1 MFFSIL
7 VCCFLVKTAFEYIAQ
22 TNVQNLYINMF
33 LYTSDLYDNVRL
45 KINCIRHYFTLH
57 HNQGEVNCI
66 KDGRSTNYTISEFQ
80 KIKNGWACLY
90 DFCLLNIPNKTY
102 KCEKYRYNVVRL
114 CPKKTYT
121 DEHIGIG
128 IGIGIEIASKVEF
141 MDVRIVYKENM
152 YKLNFGERNFYM
164 VNNILFD
171 APFIQWCMR
180 EYHKI
185 QMAKDDSY
193 ECIILDNNVKSIS
206 LKNNSHIIINIDDYT
221 LLNNNII

>member
-33 LYTSDLYDNVRL
+33 LYTSDLYENVRL

-66 KDGRSTNYTISEFQ
+66 KDGRSTNYTISEFK

-90 DFCLLNIPNKTY
+90 DFCLLNIPNETY

-114 CPKKTYT
+114 CPKKTYN
-121 DEHIGIG
+121 DDCIKIA
-128 IGIGIEIASKVEF
+128 IASKVEF
-141 MDVRIVYKENM
+141 MDVRIIYKENM

-171 APFIQWCMR
+171 ALFIQWCMR

-185 QMAKDDSY
+185 QMAKEDSY
-193 ECIILDNNVKSIS
+193 ECVILDNNVKSIS
-206 LKNNSHIIINIDDYT
+206 LKNNSSIIINIDYYT

>member
-33 LYTSDLYDNVRL
+33 LYTSDLYENVRL

-66 KDGRSTNYTISEFQ
+66 KDGRSTNYTISEFK
-80 KIKNGWACLY
+80 KIKNSWGCLY
-90 DFCLLNIPNKTY
+90 DFCLLNIPNETY
-102 KCEKYRYNVVRL
+102 KCEKYRYNVARL
-114 CPKKTYT
+114 CPKKTYS
-121 DEHIGIG
+121 DEHIEIA
-128 IGIGIEIASKVEF
+128 IAIASKVEF
-141 MDVRIVYKENM
+141 MDVRIIYKENM

-171 APFIQWCMR
+171 ALFIQWCMR

-185 QMAKDDSY
+185 QMAKEDSY

-206 LKNNSHIIINIDDYT
+206 LKNNSSIIINIDDYKV
-221 LLNNNII
+221 LS

>member
-57 HNQGEVNCI
+57 HNQGQVNCI

-80 KIKNGWACLY
+80 KIKNNWGCLY

-114 CPKKTYT
+114 CPTKTYT

-152 YKLNFGERNFYM
+152 YKINFGERNFYM

-221 LLNNNII
+221 LLNNHII

>member
-7 VCCFLVKTAFEYIAQ
+7 VCCFLAKTAFEYISQ

-57 HNQGEVNCI
+57 HNQGQVNCI

-114 CPKKTYT
+114 CPKKTYN
-121 DEHIGIG
+121 DEHIE
-128 IGIGIEIASKVEF
+128 IELAKQIASNVEF

-221 LLNNNII
+221 LLNNHII